1 MAIEALAFDSP
12 FDRFSG
18 RQIRRLIANPRARVC
33 VSVDARDAV
42 LGWCVSLI
50 RAHKRSRSG
59 RVYSVA
65 VSPEH
70 TGRGVGR
77 AMLRWMVDQLDQ
89 AGVARVYLEVR
100 TDNAGAIG
108 LYHSEGFA
116 IVRRLPGYYG
126 DGDGLRMRRDLLD

>member
-1 MAIEALAFDSP
+1 MAIEALAFVSH

-33 VSVDARDAV
+33 VADDARGAI

-50 RAHKRSRSG
+50 RTHERSRSG

-65 VSPEH
+65 VCPEH
-70 TGRGVGR
+70 TGLGTGR
-77 AMLRWMVDQLDQ
+77 KMLRWMVDQL
-89 AGVARVYLEVR
+89 AHEGVARVYLEVR
-100 TDNAGAIG
+100 TDNAAAIG

-126 DGDGLRMRRDLLD
+126 DGDGLRMRRDLID